1 MLKKIL
7 YALLISLFVFMTFP
21 TQSEAKTINDY
32 KNDLKK
38 LEEKAAANKEA
49 QSNKKTEINDTNNK
63 IEDTQNQ
70 IKQAEEDI
78 KKAQEEIVRLNGE
91 IEEKDKEIK
100 ELVRFNQISSGEN
113 SYLEFLFGASSIT
126 DFVYRASVVE
136 QLSKYND
143 ETINEMNDLIAQNEQ
158 AQVDL
163 KNSQEELADLQEE
176 LKDKLEDQIDSLT
189 EIAEDAIDI
198 DTQIEEMKTTIE
210 TYEKLG
216 CKPNQELSTCTDVPV
231 ATGFARPTST
241 GIVTSGFGY
250 RNTGIAGASTYHSA
264 IDIGVGVGTPV
275 YSTAAG
281 KVAYTGYN
289 GSMGYY
295 VRINHTVN
303 GRNYNSVYMHNSS
316 IAVRAGDTVTNTT
329 IIAYSGNTGIS
340 SGPHLHFGI
349 AYGHFTSYSSFT
361 ANAFDPR
368 SVIYFPSGYWY
379 SRT

>member
-1 MLKKIL
+1 MKKIIYSIL
-7 YALLISLFVFMTFP
+7 ALLILFIIFP
-21 TQSEAKTINDY
+21 TQSNAKTINDY
-32 KNDLKK
+32 KEDLRK

-49 QSNKKTEINDTNNK
+49 QENKKTEINDTNNK
-63 IEDTQNQ
+63 ITDTQNQ
-70 IKQAEEDI
+70 IKQASEDI
-78 KKAQEEIVRLNGE
+78 KKAQEEIVRLNEE
-91 IEEKDKEIK
+91 IEDKDKEIK
-100 ELVRFNQISSGEN
+100 DLVRFNQVSSGEN
-113 SYLEFLFGASSIT
+113 SYLEFIFGAKSLT

-143 ETINEMNDLIAQNEQ
+143 ETINEMNDLIDQNEQ

-163 KNSQEELADLQEE
+163 KESQEELEKLQED
-176 LKDKLEDQIDSLT
+176 LKDQLETQVDSLT
-189 EIAEDAIDI
+189 AIAEDAIDI

-216 CKPNQELSTCTDVPV
+216 CKPNQELSTCTDVPI
-231 ATGFARPTST
+231 ATGFARPTAT

-250 RNTGIAGASTYHSA
+250 RNTGISGASTYHSA

-281 KVAYTGYN
+281 KVVYTGYN

-316 IAVRAGDTVTNTT
+316 IAVSPGQTVTNNT

-361 ANAFDPR
+361 SNAFDPR

>member
-1 MLKKIL
+1 MKKIIYL
-7 YALLISLFVFMTFP
+7 ILALLILFIIFP
-21 TQSEAKTINDY
+21 TQSNAKTINDY
-32 KNDLKK
+32 KEDLRK

-49 QSNKKTEINDTNNK
+49 QENKKTEINDTNNK
-63 IEDTQNQ
+63 ITDTQNQ
-70 IKQAEEDI
+70 IKQASEDI
-78 KKAQEEIVRLNGE
+78 KKAQEEIVRLNEE
-91 IEEKDKEIK
+91 IEDKDKEIK
-100 ELVRFNQISSGEN
+100 DLVRFNQVSSGEN
-113 SYLEFLFGASSIT
+113 SYLEFIFGAKSLT
-126 DFVYRASVVE
+126 DFVYRASIVE

-143 ETINEMNDLIAQNEQ
+143 ETINEMNDLIDQNEQ

-163 KNSQEELADLQEE
+163 KESQEELEKLQED
-176 LKDKLEDQIDSLT
+176 LKDQLETQVDSLT
-189 EIAEDAIDI
+189 AIAEDAIDI

-216 CKPNQELSTCTDVPV
+216 CKPNQELSTCTDVPI
-231 ATGFARPTST
+231 ATGFARPTAT

-250 RNTGIAGASTYHSA
+250 RNTGISGASTYHSA

-281 KVAYTGYN
+281 KVVYTGYN

-316 IAVRAGDTVTNTT
+316 IAVSPGQTVTNNT

-361 ANAFDPR
+361 SNAFDPR